1 MANVT
6 LFAGFR
12 STFFESFT
20 SSEAKILSQASPS
33 SFTISTQNGSL
44 VQLFEGDFTLNKK
57 GRIKSGVITSFSVF
71 VDNQIAWDISGI
83 SLDVTSYNGLFA
95 SSKQSAFDLL
105 FGGADTFLGSKES
118 DSLFSY
124 AGDDFVDG
132 DSGNDFID
140 SGLGADTVLGGAGD
154 DILLGVDDE
163 DILDGE
169 EGSDQ
174 LDGGIGADLLTGGI
188 DDDLFITRDGAS
200 PELTAVEFNDNQFP
214 VTLFAGNGIDIIT
227 DFNSFDSISAND
239 EIITPPFDSDFN
251 SNPGDPVFLQGTWLE
266 DNLASGINRGKF
278 ELDDEGADLF
288 FFVVSPEFESAIQS
302 QQDLSELDPSIF
314 GSQLFVLLEAS
325 ELLG

>member
-1 MANVT
+1 MANVA

-12 STFFESFT
+12 STFFEKFT
-20 SSEAKILSQASPS
+20 SSEATILSQASPS
-33 SFTISTQNGSL
+33 SFTISTQNGSFK
-44 VQLFEGDFTLNKK
+44 QLFEGDFTLNKE
-57 GRIKSGVITSFSVF
+57 GRIKSGIITSFSVF

-83 SLDVTSYNGLFA
+83 NLDIASYNSLFA
-95 SSKQSAFDLL
+95 SSKQSAFNVL

-140 SGLGADTVLGGAGD
+140 SGLGSDTVLGGTGD

-163 DILDGE
+163 DTLDGE

-174 LDGGIGADLLTGGI
+174 LDGGIGADLLTGGL

-200 PELTAVEFNDNQFP
+200 PELTAVVFNNNQFP

-227 DFNSFDSISAND
+227 DFNSFDAIVAND
-239 EIITPPFDSDFN
+239 EIISPPFESDFN
-251 SNPGDPVFLQGTWLE
+251 ANSGDPVFLKGTWLE

-278 ELDDEGADLF
+278 ELDDDGADLF
-288 FFVVSPEFESAIQS
+288 FYIKTPEFASAIQS
-302 QQDLSELDPSIF
+302 QQDLSALDPSIF